1 LLTQKHD
8 DDVMADT
15 KGTIPSLIPS
25 FLMALAVLLGVI
37 YFLFTDLKPSSR
49 TEHTLE
55 PIEVVE
61 SEPEITVIDPEPELI
76 KQQQIKLQE
85 AQSFVEA
92 LATTQNKE
100 IAVTILE
107 DHDEFVRHDGKI
119 LLPKLEQ
126 RNTTVEELLSD
137 ESIAG
142 DAPLTL
148 QYLEE
153 KQTETNLN
161 TLASQREDHTAPIT
175 IMTESGEVITA
186 PLADLLAHNKV
197 APEQAVTLVETITH
211 TAQTTSAA
219 LAELNIDQTQ
229 QIVATINRGTQELS
243 VKEIIQS
250 GDIPDNALFYLHR
263 VTDEDT
269 QGLWGIVQAG
279 LIDKF
284 RQGIQLDGIMRNK
297 DLIQVTIPA
306 DADEPLPSGLSSFLG
321 KLLNN
326 KVESSYVYNFST
338 DSMGRNPNVI
348 HPGQQLILIHFTN
361 NELSNVYQF
370 FSDKR
375 NANVETFAITP

>member
-1 LLTQKHD
+1 
-8 DDVMADT
+8 
-15 KGTIPSLIPS
+15 
-25 FLMALAVLLGVI
+25 MALAVLLGVI

-197 APEQAVTLVETITH
+197 APEQTVTLVETITH